1 MTLVYVIWQYLE
13 ENIGALKIKLSEE
26 ELQEV
31 RDIAQEADAA
41 QGSRYPEAMMSV
53 LFGDTPAL

>member
-1 MTLVYVIWQYLE
+1 MNV
-13 ENIGALKIKLSEE
+13 KLSKE

-31 RDIAQEADAA
+31 RDIAQKADAA